1 MDQGWDKK
9 CVLNTIL
16 PFPQY
21 FADVTEA
28 RSWLD
33 DRKPLLIDEDYG
45 KDEASSTALLQRHQ
59 RLEKEMEA
67 YASEV
72 KRLGEQAKSA
82 SQLAPLTV
90 SHNQNSLLIYY
101 TFKALTLSE

>member
-1 MDQGWDKK
+1 MVGKK
-9 CVLNTIL
+9 CVLNAIP

-28 RSWLD
+28 SSWLD

-82 SQLAPLTV
+82 AQLAPLAV
-90 SHNQNSLLIYY
+90 SHN
-101 TFKALTLSE
+101 